1 MTKTVKLGRPSIYTD
16 ELADKMLEEI
26 ASGRSVIGMCRE
38 EEWTPNADTWYRW
51 MYKIEGLSDRYTRA
65 KAFQS
70 EREADII
77 LDIADNATNQDY
89 QVARLRVDA
98 RKWIASKLLPN
109 KYGDRQSV
117 DHSSTDGSMRPT
129 IIELVAKVNDKD

>member
-1 MTKTVKLGRPSIYTD
+1 MAKTVKLGRPSIYTD

-51 MYKIEGLSDRYTRA
+51 LYKIEGLSDRYTRA

-109 KYGDRQSV
+109 KYGERTQI
-117 DHSSTDGSMRPT
+117 DHSSTDGSMKPT
-129 IIELVAKVNDKD
+129 VIELVAKK

>member
-1 MTKTVKLGRPSIYTD
+1 MARPSKYSEKLVD
-16 ELADKMLEEI
+16 RMLEEI
-26 ASGRSVIGMCRE
+26 ASGRSVIGLCRE

-51 MYKIEGLSDRYTRA
+51 LYKIEGLSDRYARA
-65 KAFQS
+65 KSHQS

-109 KYGDRQSV
+109 KYGERTQIE
-117 DHSSTDGSMRPT
+117 HSSTDVSMKPT
-129 IIELVAKVNDKD
+129 VIELVGKK

>member
-1 MTKTVKLGRPSIYTD
+1 MARPSKYSEKLVD
-16 ELADKMLEEI
+16 RMLEEI

-51 MYKIEGLSDRYTRA
+51 LYKIEGLSDRYARA
-65 KAFQS
+65 KSHQS

-109 KYGDRQSV
+109 KYGERTQI
-117 DHSSTDGSMRPT
+117 DHSSTDGSMKPT
-129 IIELVAKVNDKD
+129 VIELVGKK

>member
-1 MTKTVKLGRPSIYTD
+1 MARPSKYS
-16 ELADKMLEEI
+16 EKLVDKMLEEI
-26 ASGRSVIGMCRE
+26 ASGRSVIGLCRE
-38 EEWTPNADTWYRW
+38 EDWTPNADTWYRW
-51 MYKIEGLSDRYTRA
+51 LYKIEGLSDRYARA
-65 KAFQS
+65 KAHQS

-109 KYGDRQSV
+109 KYGERTQI
-117 DHSSTDGSMRPT
+117 DHSSTDGSMKPT
-129 IIELVAKVNDKD
+129 VIELVGKK

>member
-1 MTKTVKLGRPSIYTD
+1 MARPSIYSEKLVD
-16 ELADKMLEEI
+16 RMLEEI
-26 ASGRSVIGMCRE
+26 ASGRSVIGLCRE

-51 MYKIEGLSDRYTRA
+51 LYKIEGLSDRYARA
-65 KAFQS
+65 KSHQS

-109 KYGDRQSV
+109 KYGERTQI
-117 DHSSTDGSMRPT
+117 DHSSTDGSMKPT
-129 IIELVAKVNDKD
+129 VIELVGKK

>member
-1 MTKTVKLGRPSIYTD
+1 MARPTKYSEKLVDR
-16 ELADKMLEEI
+16 MLEEI
-26 ASGRSVIGMCRE
+26 ASGRSVIGLCRE

-51 MYKIEGLSDRYTRA
+51 LYKIEGLSDRYARA
-65 KAFQS
+65 KAHQS

-109 KYGDRQSV
+109 KYGERTQI
-117 DHSSTDGSMRPT
+117 DHSSTDGSMKPT
-129 IIELVAKVNDKD
+129 VIELVGKK

>member
-51 MYKIEGLSDRYTRA
+51 LYKIEGLSDRYTRA

-70 EREADII
+70 EREANII

>member
-51 MYKIEGLSDRYTRA
+51 LYKIEGLSDRYTRA

-77 LDIADNATNQDY
+77 LDIADNATKQD
-89 QVARLRVDA
+89 
-98 RKWIASKLLPN
+98 
-109 KYGDRQSV
+109 
-117 DHSSTDGSMRPT
+117 
-129 IIELVAKVNDKD
+129 

>member
-1 MTKTVKLGRPSIYTD
+1 MARPSKYS
-16 ELADKMLEEI
+16 EKLVDKMLEEI
-26 ASGRSVIGMCRE
+26 ASGRSVIGLCRE

-51 MYKIEGLSDRYTRA
+51 LYRIEGLSDRYARA
-65 KAFQS
+65 KAHQS

-109 KYGDRQSV
+109 KYGERTQI
-117 DHSSTDGSMRPT
+117 DHSSTDGSMKPT
-129 IIELVAKVNDKD
+129 VIELVAKK

>member
-1 MTKTVKLGRPSIYTD
+1 MARPSIYS
-16 ELADKMLEEI
+16 EKLVNRMLEEI
-26 ASGRSVIGMCRE
+26 ASGRSVIGLCRE

-51 MYKIEGLSDRYTRA
+51 LYKIEGLSDRYARA
-65 KAFQS
+65 KSHQS

-98 RKWIASKLLPN
+98 RKWVASKLLPN
-109 KYGDRQSV
+109 KYGDKTQI
-117 DHSSTDGSMRPT
+117 DHSSTDGTMKPT
-129 IIELVAKVNDKD
+129 VIELVAKE

>member
-1 MTKTVKLGRPSIYTD
+1 MARPSKYSEKLVD
-16 ELADKMLEEI
+16 RMLEEI
-26 ASGRSVIGMCRE
+26 ASGRSVIGLCRE

-51 MYKIEGLSDRYTRA
+51 LYKIEGLSDRYARA
-65 KAFQS
+65 KAHQS

-109 KYGDRQSV
+109 KYGERTQI
-117 DHSSTDGSMRPT
+117 DHSSTDGSMKPT
-129 IIELVAKVNDKD
+129 VIELVGKK

>member
-51 MYKIEGLSDRYTRA
+51 LYKIEGLSDRYTRA

-109 KYGDRQSV
+109 KYGERTQI
-117 DHSSTDGSMRPT
+117 DHSSTDGSMKPT
-129 IIELVAKVNDKD
+129 VIELVAKK

>member
-1 MTKTVKLGRPSIYTD
+1 MARPSIYSEKLVD
-16 ELADKMLEEI
+16 RMLEEI
-26 ASGRSVIGMCRE
+26 ASGRSVIGLCRE

-51 MYKIEGLSDRYTRA
+51 LYKIEGLSDRYARA
-65 KAFQS
+65 KAHQS

-77 LDIADNATNQDY
+77 LDIADNATNTDY

-109 KYGDRQSV
+109 KYGERTQI
-117 DHSSTDGSMRPT
+117 DHSTTDGSMKPT
-129 IIELVAKVNDKD
+129 VIELVAKVNDKD

>member
-1 MTKTVKLGRPSIYTD
+1 MARPSKYSEKLVD
-16 ELADKMLEEI
+16 RMLEEI
-26 ASGRSVIGMCRE
+26 ASGRSVIGLCRE

-51 MYKIEGLSDRYTRA
+51 LYKIEGLSDRYARA
-65 KAFQS
+65 KSHQS

-109 KYGDRQSV
+109 KYGERTQI
-117 DHSSTDGSMRPT
+117 DHSSTDGSMKPT
-129 IIELVAKVNDKD
+129 VIELVGKK